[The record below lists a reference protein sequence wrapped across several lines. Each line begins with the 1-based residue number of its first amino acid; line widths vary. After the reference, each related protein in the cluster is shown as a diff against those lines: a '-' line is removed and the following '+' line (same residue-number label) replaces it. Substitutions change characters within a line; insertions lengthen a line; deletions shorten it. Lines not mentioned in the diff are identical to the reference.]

1 MANVVGARPT
11 EVAVM
16 GTLTNNIHN
25 LLASF
30 YRPDRS
36 GKGRRKIIIEGKA
49 FPSDH
54 VCPPPPILLLLL
66 SVVVVLVQEL
76 LLTLWVRCS
85 MRSSRRS
92 AGTASTPPMR
102 WLQSS
107 PRPSA
112 PC

>member
-54 VCPPPPILLLLL
+54 VCPPPP
-66 SVVVVLVQEL
+66 
-76 LLTLWVRCS
+76 
-85 MRSSRRS
+85 
-92 AGTASTPPMR
+92 PYYYYYYR
-102 WLQSS
+102 WWWYWCKS
-107 PRPSA
+107 
-112 PC
+112 CC